1 MDELFSTYKAV
12 EPMLVQEEIEVPDL
26 NTTSRYDTF
35 LETLNRYRETQA
47 QKQPEAQKQDDNQ
60 NWFSNTKIRQPA
72 ISTPTTPATVD
83 YTTKDLQTMLNEQ
96 GLDKYIRIT
105 SGFRDH
111 NVGKAG
117 NKSNHRKK
125 NKHGH
130 SMAYDI
136 APAQGETFDS
146 IFQKMKENPAMQQW
160 LSQNGFN
167 INDETD
173 AATLRRTGGTGAHF
187 HIGPDKFNIRKAQSG
202 LDTSSMF
209 SAYKAVELPI
219 KPIAK
224 PVLPNIEYTSAGI
237 PDTYIGNSASIQQ
250 SKEQPDDNQSWFSNT
265 KLRETPTG
273 STPVVQTK
281 QKENEAAINSPTF
294 DSDFQKFGTSKI
306 FSDHKNFWKRLAF
319 SESSLNSQASN
330 KSGAFGYFQIMPQSR
345 TGADVASQFKD
356 AEKLMTSHMSM
367 INDEDRKLA
376 QQKGITEEGLM
387 AGVWL
392 GGPGGVK
399 KALRSQGN
407 AKDSNGTSV
416 MSYMKK
422 FS

>member
-1 MDELFSTYKAV
+1 MS
-12 EPMLVQEEIEVPDL
+12 P
-26 NTTSRYDTF
+26 
-35 LETLNRYRETQA
+35 
-47 QKQPEAQKQDDNQ
+47 
-60 NWFSNTKIRQPA
+60 
-72 ISTPTTPATVD
+72 
-83 YTTKDLQTMLNEQ
+83 
-96 GLDKYIRIT
+96 
-105 SGFRDH
+105 
-111 NVGKAG
+111 
-117 NKSNHRKK
+117 
-125 NKHGH
+125 
-130 SMAYDI
+130 
-136 APAQGETFDS
+136 
-146 IFQKMKENPAMQQW
+146 
-160 LSQNGFN
+160 
-167 INDETD
+167 
-173 AATLRRTGGTGAHF
+173 
-187 HIGPDKFNIRKAQSG
+187 
-202 LDTSSMF
+202 
-209 SAYKAVELPI
+209 
-219 KPIAK
+219 
-224 PVLPNIEYTSAGI
+224 
-237 PDTYIGNSASIQQ
+237 
-250 SKEQPDDNQSWFSNT
+250 
-265 KLRETPTG
+265 
-273 STPVVQTK
+273 K

-356 AEKLMTSHMSM
+356 AEKLMTSHMSL

>member
-12 EPMLVQEEIEVPDL
+12 EPMLVQEEIEIPDL

-35 LETLNRYRETQA
+35 LETLNRYREAQG
-47 QKQPEAQKQDDNQ
+47 QKQPEVQKQDDNQ
-60 NWFSNTKIRQPA
+60 NWFTNTKIRQ
-72 ISTPTTPATVD
+72 TTPSVSNLATTID

-117 NKSNHRKK
+117 NRSNHRKK

-146 IFQKMKENPAMQQW
+146 IYQKMKENPAMQQW

-173 AATLRRTGGTGAHF
+173 TATLRRTGGTGAHF
-187 HIGPDKFNIRKAQSG
+187 HIGPDKFNIRKGQSG
-202 LDTSSMF
+202 FDTSNLF
-209 SAYKAVELPI
+209 SAYKAIELPI
-219 KPIAK
+219 KPIIK
-224 PVLPNIEYTSAGI
+224 PVIPNIEYSSTGV
-237 PDTYIGNSASIQQ
+237 PDAYIGSNTPTQQ
-250 SKEQPDDNQSWFSNT
+250 SEQKADDNQSWFSNT
-265 KLRETPTG
+265 KLREAPTA
-273 STPVVQTK
+273 PVVSPK

-356 AEKLMTSHMSM
+356 AEKLMTSHMSL

-399 KALRSQGN
+399 KTLRSQGN

-416 MSYMKK
+416 MNYMKK

>member
-35 LETLNRYRETQA
+35 LETLNKYRETQA

-60 NWFSNTKIRQPA
+60 NWFSNTKIRQSVV
-72 ISTPTTPATVD
+72 STPTTPATVD

-173 AATLRRTGGTGAHF
+173 AATLKRTGGTGAHF
-187 HIGPDKFNIRKAQSG
+187 HIGPDKFNIRKAQYG
-202 LDTSSMF
+202 LDTSNMF

-219 KPIAK
+219 KPIIK
-224 PVLPNIEYTSAGI
+224 PVLPNIEYESASI
-237 PDTYIGNSASIQQ
+237 PDTYIGNNTPTQQ
-250 SKEQPDDNQSWFSNT
+250 SEEQLDDNQSWFSNT

-407 AKDSNGTSV
+407 TKDSNGTSV
-416 MSYMKK
+416 MSYMRK

>member
-72 ISTPTTPATVD
+72 VSSPATPATVD

-202 LDTSSMF
+202 LDTSNMF

-219 KPIAK
+219 KPIIK

-237 PDTYIGNSASIQQ
+237 PDMYIGNSASTQQ

-356 AEKLMTSHMSM
+356 AGKLMTSHMSM